1 VHTGNAASRASTG
14 KHDRSQ
20 SIVTYERLELL
31 LLKEFPLMKKMF
43 ALIFAIALSISMS
56 SFAFAQTTTAGD
68 NPLDQREGTR
78 AKHHHK
84 HHHKHRRNTTQDHG
98 TI

>member
-1 VHTGNAASRASTG
+1 VHTGDAAGRFSTG
-14 KHDRSQ
+14 KNDRSQ
-20 SIVTYERLELL
+20 WIVTYERAFEM
-31 LLKEFPLMKKMF
+31 LKEFPLMKKMF

-68 NPLDQREGTR
+68 NPLDQREGTG

-84 HHHKHRRNTTQDHG
+84 HHRKHRRNTTGDHG
-98 TI
+98 AI